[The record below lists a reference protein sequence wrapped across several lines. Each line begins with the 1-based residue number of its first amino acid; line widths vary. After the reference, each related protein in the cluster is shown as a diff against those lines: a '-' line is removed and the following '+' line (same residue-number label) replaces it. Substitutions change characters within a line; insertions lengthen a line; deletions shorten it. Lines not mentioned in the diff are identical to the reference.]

1 MPLGQLSTDDWQELS
16 WKNPLLVQH
25 GVSIS
30 EAGST
35 LAPRTRQ
42 GFSLQ
47 LARGTVVTCLI
58 MYILLDVF
66 PSTLVLIFC
75 YLLGWWER
83 DSCPRFMEMTRH
95 QYRVDQITRWISH
108 LYSQLGEDTA
118 CHTEWHRACVL
129 EHCDQA
135 GAVGGRFYSI
145 KGVGCCCLSWEDMIC
160 LNNSVG

>member
-16 WKNPLLVQH
+16 WKNPLLIPH
-25 GVSIS
+25 GASIS

-42 GFSLQ
+42 GFFLQ
-47 LARGTVVTCLI
+47 LASSTVVTCLI
-58 MYILLDVF
+58 MYILLGAF
-66 PSTLVLIFC
+66 PSISVLIFC
-75 YLLGWWER
+75 YSFGWWER
-83 DSCPRFMEMTRH
+83 DSCRRFMEMTRH
-95 QYRVDQITRWISH
+95 PYRVDEITRWTSH

-118 CHTEWHRACVL
+118 CHTEPHRDCLL
-129 EHCDQA
+129 EHCGQA

-145 KGVGCCCLSWEDMIC
+145 KGVGYLGLLWEHVIC